1 MILIGLGANL
11 PSRRFGPPE
20 RTLPAV
26 LDHIDA
32 NGIAVTARSRW
43 YRSAPV
49 PVSDDPWYVNGVA
62 LVETLLPP
70 STLLARL
77 LEVEMEFGRERGL
90 PNAPRT
96 VDLDLL
102 DYNGKVLN
110 TAAGQ
115 NGIALSLP
123 HPRMVGRP
131 FVLLP
136 LRDVAPAWKD
146 PVTGESIDTLIAD
159 LGPVA
164 DVEPLTSQEGAG

>member
-26 LDHIDA
+26 LDQLDA
-32 NGIAVTARSRW
+32 SGIAVTARSRW
-43 YRSAPV
+43 YKSAPV

-62 LVETLLPP
+62 ALETLLSP
-70 STLLARL
+70 SALLTRL
-77 LEVEMEFGRERGL
+77 LEVEMEFGRQRGL

-110 TAAGQ
+110 TAAGR
-115 NGIALSLP
+115 NGLALSLP
-123 HPRMVGRP
+123 HPRMIGRA
-131 FVLLP
+131 FVLFP
-136 LRDVAPAWKD
+136 LRDVAPAWKH
-146 PVTGESIDTLIAD
+146 PVTGESIDTLITG

-164 DVEPLTSQEGAG
+164 DVEPLTSQEEAG